1 MAKTKDANFK
11 VLSMTTRIHE
21 DKTLIKHISCDFKCK
36 FNSAPFNSNQ
46 YWNIHKCQ
54 CECKKYRL
62 CKKDCSWNLN
72 ICICGVF
79 KKFCS

>member
-1 MAKTKDANFK
+1 MCDVCDFIKFVSLNKNLCMAKTKDANFK

-46 YWNIHKCQ
+46 
-54 CECKKYRL
+54 
-62 CKKDCSWNLN
+62 
-72 ICICGVF
+72 
-79 KKFCS
+79 

>member
-36 FNSAPFNSNQ
+36 FNSATFNSNQ
-46 YWNIHKCQ
+46 
-54 CECKKYRL
+54 
-62 CKKDCSWNLN
+62 
-72 ICICGVF
+72 
-79 KKFCS
+79 